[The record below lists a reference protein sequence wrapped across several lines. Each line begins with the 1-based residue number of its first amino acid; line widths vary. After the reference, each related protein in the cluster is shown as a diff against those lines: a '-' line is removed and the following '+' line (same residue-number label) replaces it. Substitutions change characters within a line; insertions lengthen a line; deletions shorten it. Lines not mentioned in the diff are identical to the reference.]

1 MASRIVL
8 YGATGYTGTLT
19 AQALV
24 ADGVRVVLA
33 GRDQGRLSALA
44 ARLAQADGGTEPETA
59 VVDAERP
66 GPLRDLLGPGDVL
79 VSTAGPFLQ
88 VGRPIVAAAVDAGA
102 VYLDSAGEPPFI
114 RQVFEDFGPLAE
126 RTGAVL
132 LTAFGYDF
140 VPGNL
145 AGALA
150 LDAAGPR
157 AARVRVGYFVSGD
170 LRRSA
175 SAGTRASMLG
185 VLLEPGYA
193 FRGGRIVSERTSA
206 RVASFTID
214 GKTREAVS
222 LGAAEHF
229 ALPRLRPAAGAGD
242 GQGVTDVDVYLGWF
256 GRASRVVS
264 YASVLNAPMGRLPG
278 ARGALAA
285 AARRVQR
292 GRVAPSNLAPVRSD
306 VVAVAADADGE
317 ELATIRLTGADPYS
331 FTGRILAWAAGKAA
345 ADGVRSADGAAE
357 RGEVEQSGEGHAED
371 VAGLHRGG
379 DHAGGGA
386 GVLRGD
392 AGYDGAD
399 HRAQAERLADA
410 GDHER
415 GRELP
420 GAQARSGRGG
430 RRGHGAVAECGDHI
444 AHGQDLPAE
453 DRHDA
458 RRGQR
463 HQQEGHRARRVREP

>member
-8 YGATGYTGTLT
+8 YGATGYTGALT

-24 ADGVRVVLA
+24 AGGVRLVLA

-44 ARLAQADGGTEPETA
+44 ARLAQAGGGTEPETA

-88 VGRPIVAAAVDAGA
+88 VGRPIVAAAVDAGV

-150 LDAAGPR
+150 LDAAGTR

-206 RVASFTID
+206 HVASFTID
-214 GKTREAVS
+214 GKAREAVS

-229 ALPRLRPAAGAGD
+229 ALPRLRPTAGAGG
-242 GQGVTDVDVYLGWF
+242 GQGITDVDVYLGWF
-256 GRASRVVS
+256 GRASRAVS
-264 YASVLNAPMGRLPG
+264 FASVLNAPMGHLPG

-285 AARRVQR
+285 VARRVQR
-292 GRVAPSNLAPVRSD
+292 GRVTPGNPSSVRSD
-306 VVAVAADADGE
+306 VVAVAADAGGE
-317 ELATIRLTGADPYS
+317 ELAAIRLTGADPYS
-331 FTGRILAWAAGKAA
+331 FTGQILGWAAGKAA
-345 ADGVRSADGAAE
+345 ADGVRSADGTPLAGALGPVEAFGIAPLEAAC
-357 RGEVEQSGEGHAED
+357 AE
-371 VAGLHRGG
+371 AGFR
-379 DHAGGGA
+379 
-386 GVLRGD
+386 
-392 AGYDGAD
+392 
-399 HRAQAERLADA
+399 
-410 GDHER
+410 R
-415 GRELP
+415 GRA
-420 GAQARSGRGG
+420 G
-430 RRGHGAVAECGDHI
+430 
-444 AHGQDLPAE
+444 
-453 DRHDA
+453 
-458 RRGQR
+458 
-463 HQQEGHRARRVREP
+463 